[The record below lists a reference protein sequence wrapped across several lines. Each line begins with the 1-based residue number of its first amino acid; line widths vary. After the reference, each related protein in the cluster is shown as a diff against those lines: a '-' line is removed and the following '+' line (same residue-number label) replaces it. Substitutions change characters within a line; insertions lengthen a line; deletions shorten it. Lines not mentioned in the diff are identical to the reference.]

1 MREAFDADRIIYEEE
16 IATLRKT
23 IDGLC
28 MVLWWW
34 CVCAAY
40 LKRCRGRQG

>member
-16 IATLRKT
+16 IATLRRI

-28 MVLWWW
+28 MVLWW
-34 CVCAAY
+34 CVCS
-40 LKRCRGRQG
+40 LFNTV